1 MNDGFLWCSLLVP
14 CCWVGK
20 WGCCTFRH
28 KKTWSPTV
36 VVLRFEAVALPN
48 VLEQQREAH
57 ADMLFYTPRDDAHIY
72 TSPRR
77 LVYNKPVGHLPLL
90 SSEYI
95 LETAT
100 FLNVRTK
107 RYNKRLFSIK

>member
-1 MNDGFLWCSLLVP
+1 M
-14 CCWVGK
+14 
-20 WGCCTFRH
+20 
-28 KKTWSPTV
+28 
-36 VVLRFEAVALPN
+36 PN

-57 ADMLFYTPRDDAHIY
+57 ADMLFYTPTDDAHIY
-72 TSPRR
+72 TPPRR

-107 RYNKRLFSIK
+107 RYNKRLFSIKYTTHPDITQSAWVSVAKIRIIFYLTKETNTIFQTKTTSSLH